1 MPMPQLYSDE
11 ADGVYANLSIVLI
24 CVRSL
29 APPPRE
35 REIERESDGER
46 EGVREKISKAM
57 PRSSVDAAGANG
69 LHDPARAMPELHQS
83 FCCHQASTILF
94 G

>member
-35 REIERESDGER
+35 REIEREADGER
-46 EGVREKISKAM
+46 ARE
-57 PRSSVDAAGANG
+57 
-69 LHDPARAMPELHQS
+69 
-83 FCCHQASTILF
+83 
-94 G
+94 